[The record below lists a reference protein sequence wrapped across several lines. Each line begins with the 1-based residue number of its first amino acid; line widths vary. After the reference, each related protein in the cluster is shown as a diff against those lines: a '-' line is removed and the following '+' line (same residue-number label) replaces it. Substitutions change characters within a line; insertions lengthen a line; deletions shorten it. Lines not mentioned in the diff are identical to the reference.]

1 MNQVIHAQLSAWG
14 RWVVRSESNG
24 LGYPSVSPGF
34 GDYRPAGAGYKSM
47 PPIGAFTG
55 MGSQDMAEITNAVSR
70 LGVQER
76 SLCYER
82 YVKSGSIADIARR
95 LNICRKTMYLWL
107 DRLHE
112 KLADE
117 LYCAE
122 SGSGG
127 KGAKGASEIQ
137 QSFRLPGYAAAVG
150 RRAT

>member
-55 MGSQDMAEITNAVSR
+55 MGGQDMAEISKAVGR
-70 LGVQER
+70 LGAPER
-76 SLCYER
+76 ILCYER
-82 YVKSGSIADIARR
+82 YVKSGSHTDIARR
-95 LNICRKTMYLWL
+95 LEVCRKTLYLML
-107 DRLHE
+107 GRIHE
-112 KLADE
+112 KLANE

-122 SGSGG
+122 SGAGG
-127 KGAKGASEIQ
+127 KGEK
-137 QSFRLPGYAAAVG
+137 
-150 RRAT
+150 

>member
-1 MNQVIHAQLSAWG
+1 MNKIIDAQLSAWG
-14 RWVVRSESNG
+14 RWVVRSESSG
-24 LGYPSVSPGF
+24 LGYPSVSSGF

-55 MGSQDMAEITNAVSR
+55 MWSQDMPAITDAVSR
-70 LGVQER
+70 LGAPER
-76 SLCYER
+76 ALCYER

-95 LNICRKTMYLWL
+95 LAVCRKTLYLWL

-122 SGSGG
+122 SGSGWT
-127 KGAKGASEIQ
+127 GAK
-137 QSFRLPGYAAAVG
+137 
-150 RRAT
+150 

>member
-1 MNQVIHAQLSAWG
+1 MNKIIDAQLSAWG
-14 RWVVRSESNG
+14 RWVVRSESSG

-55 MGSQDMAEITNAVSR
+55 MGSQDMPAITNAVSR
-70 LGVQER
+70 LGVPER
-76 SLCYER
+76 RLCYER

-117 LYCAE
+117 LYCVEKFRGMEAE
-122 SGSGG
+122 
-127 KGAKGASEIQ
+127 K
-137 QSFRLPGYAAAVG
+137 
-150 RRAT
+150 